1 MFEEKR
7 GVGKQ
12 KQNNTVRI
20 SSGSAVKEGRDRVMS
35 VLVNRGDGT
44 SSMSSHQSGSW
55 ERLGRGWGRAG
66 LISMTYP
73 YIG

>member
-55 ERLGRGWGRAG
+55 ERLDGAGAGRG
-66 LISMTYP
+66 LYP
-73 YIG
+73 